1 MIDLYY
7 APTPNGHKITLFL
20 EEVGLPYRLH
30 SVNISAGE
38 QFKPDFLAISPNNK
52 IPAIVD
58 QQPVDGGEPIA
69 LFESGEI
76 LLYLAE
82 KTGKLLSKGLRER
95 AATLQWLFWQ
105 VAGFGPM
112 LGQNH
117 HFNHYAPQP
126 VPYAIERYHLETK
139 RLYGVLEAELQ
150 KHPYLGGDNYS
161 IADIATYPWVVFSS
175 APAYRPGRLP
185 GGAQLVRTH
194 QQPSGHRTRLQAGR
208 TGLTALCRPPRPAEF
223 PPSALSFPYFPCI
236 LGANNQITWR
246 TADVI

>member
-20 EEVGLPYRLH
+20 EESGLAYQIHR
-30 SVNISAGE
+30 VDIGAGD
-38 QFKPDFLAISPNNK
+38 QFKPEFLAISPNNK

-58 QQPVDGGEPIA
+58 RQPVDGGAPLS

-82 KTGKLLSKGLRER
+82 KTGRFMSQELRSR

-105 VAGFGPM
+105 VGGFGPM

-126 VPYAIERYHLETK
+126 VPYAIERYQVETK
-139 RLYGVLEAELQ
+139 RLYTSECKDLGIHQEAE
-150 KHPYLGGDNYS
+150 
-161 IADIATYPWVVFSS
+161 
-175 APAYRPGRLP
+175 RLFHIDK
-185 GGAQLVRTH
+185 RT
-194 QQPSGHRTRLQAGR
+194 
-208 TGLTALCRPPRPAEF
+208 
-223 PPSALSFPYFPCI
+223 
-236 LGANNQITWR
+236 
-246 TADVI
+246 